1 MHSPCTQITFI
12 PSSYPN
18 APSTLL
24 NIKHSTNQV
33 FGEKLFHP
41 SFFCLPAQSLSGLS
55 LSSYRLNSIH

>member
-41 SFFCLPAQSLSGLS
+41 SFFFACRHNHFPAYLFLPTG
-55 LSSYRLNSIH
+55 